1 MARKLSKEEKA
12 YFQNQL
18 KVTLEELSPYNIEV
32 LQKNSVIDPDG
43 FKKLTFL
50 FQDLSELASDLEIKR
65 FAQYF
70 AGFKDMTS
78 LCLKVDNPRAHKK
91 VSFMACDYAN
101 LIEIMLCSLDKP
113 ERLKGVTRAFEVI
126 SHKQERLKKGEFFTA
141 CRSAS

>member
-1 MARKLSKEEKA
+1 MARKLSVEERT

-18 KVTLEELSPYNIEV
+18 EITLEELTPYNVEV
-32 LQKNSVIDPDG
+32 LQKNNVIDPEG

-50 FQDLSELASDLEIKR
+50 FEDLSELANDLEIKT

-91 VSFMACDYAN
+91 VSYMACDYAN
-101 LIEIMLCSLDKP
+101 LIEIMMTSLDQP
-113 ERLKGVTRAFEVI
+113 DRLKGVTRAFEVI
-126 SHKQERLKKGEFFTA
+126 SHKQERLKKGEFFTV